1 VRQGCRGRGH
11 RARTVP
17 RTRSGALHTRPGRL
31 PAPPHAQVT
40 GLPDLADTGREAT
53 GATSSAPVSATFTL
67 TGGKT
72 YFIRWANRND
82 SSSDTYAPVFT
93 WTLTRTS

>member
-1 VRQGCRGRGH
+1 
-11 RARTVP
+11 
-17 RTRSGALHTRPGRL
+17 
-31 PAPPHAQVT
+31 
-40 GLPDLADTGREAT
+40 
-53 GATSSAPVSATFTL
+53 VSATFTL